1 MHRLRIIEGLF
12 SMVIPSNMIA
22 LHTIHFAGEEHE
34 TIWSTVSCISKQHGS
49 RDTRDQTQTT
59 DHLIES
65 LSCYTRSLRL
75 YDLSGQLKSHQ
86 KCCTHIRYHEGLPTL
101 WMVQKIFYFNLSHHI
116 HHLKKQ
122 PTLYHCNCCGECIKL
137 TKRILKYIEFSLR
150 NPIVS
155 DSLSLGLLLNGRLEF
170 NRTCNNGNLTVVSIF
185 NRSWIGV
192 SRR

>member
-12 SMVIPSNMIA
+12 SMVIPSNMIE

-49 RDTRDQTQTT
+49 RDTRDKTQTT

-86 KCCTHIRYHEGLPTL
+86 KCCTQIRYHEGLPTL
-101 WMVQKIFYFNLSHHI
+101 WMVQKLFYFNLSHHI

-137 TKRILKYIEFSLR
+137 TKRILKYIEVFSEKPNSFR
-150 NPIVS
+150 QFVV
-155 DSLSLGLLLNGRLEF
+155 GFVAE
-170 NRTCNNGNLTVVSIF
+170 RTTRIQPYVQ
-185 NRSWIGV
+185 
-192 SRR
+192 

>member
-1 MHRLRIIEGLF
+1 MLALQTASKDVHRLRIIEGLF

-86 KCCTHIRYHEGLPTL
+86 KCCTQIRYHEGLPTL

-122 PTLYHCNCCGECIKL
+122 PTLYHCNWY
-137 TKRILKYIEFSLR
+137 KRILKYIEVFSEKPNSFR
-150 NPIVS
+150 QFVV
-155 DSLSLGLLLNGRLEF
+155 RFVAE
-170 NRTCNNGNLTVVSIF
+170 RTTRIQPYVQ
-185 NRSWIGV
+185 
-192 SRR
+192 